1 MLKNSSFLDMLMW
14 NIILA
19 GVWHVVTFLSC
30 QKLPDSIFDASK
42 NRYMAKQWEHGGRW
56 YRDNLKIQCWKD
68 RVPQYIGKGGFSKK
82 HFTNDTIEYLDQFI
96 METCRGE
103 WMHLKNCLCVVVTII
118 IDPLLVGM
126 LFSLF
131 ILIGNLPFAII
142 QRYNRFR
149 LQMLRKRRIHEL
161 SGANDLGRNTVTA

>member
-42 NRYMAKQWEHGGRW
+42 NRYTAKQWERGGRW

-68 RVPQYIGKGGFSKK
+68 RVPQYIGKGGFSKR
-82 HFTNDTIEYLDQFI
+82 HFTDDSIEYLDQFI

-103 WMHLKNCLCVVVTII
+103 WMHFKNCLCVIVTII

-126 LFSLF
+126 LFSLL

-149 LQMLRKRRIHEL
+149 LQTLRKRRIHEL